1 VNSARSWIVFGGA
14 VFAYLIGVTQ
24 RTSFGVLSVDATER
38 FHVNAA
44 TVSTVAVVQIVVYAA
59 LQIPVGILVD
69 RIGPRTLIVCGAVV
83 MAAGQAVL
91 AFSPSIG
98 PAIFARVLVGMGD
111 AATFVSVIRMLPNW
125 FGGRLLPQLSQWV
138 GIIGQLGQIVSAVPF
153 ALVLH
158 SLGWQPGLLIASGAS
173 VVAAAVALGLV
184 RRGEPPA
191 ATSPVPTGGVLQ
203 QLGASIRR
211 PGTQLGFW
219 AHLVGGTVP
228 TLMSI
233 MWGYPF
239 LTAGLGYDVPTAATV
254 FSLLVLGSVLAGPV
268 VGILVARFPLRRSNL
283 VLGLVT
289 VIFLLFAAVLAWPGT
304 PPIGLVAAL
313 FIAIGTG
320 GPGSLVGFDLART
333 FNPSHALGSASGI
346 VNVGGFLG
354 GFISMLLIGVALDM
368 VDAARVAGG
377 AASDLYS
384 FDSFRVA
391 FVVPFVIVGA
401 GVVGLLHARRRTR
414 RRMYEERGIEIA
426 PLWVALFRSRFFAS
440 RRRMR
445 PTAPAGDRPGRSNG
459 SQS

>member
-1 VNSARSWIVFGGA
+1 MNSARSWVVFGGA

-44 TVSTVAVVQIVVYAA
+44 AVSTVAVVQIVVYAA

-69 RIGPRTLIVCGAVV
+69 RVGPRTLIVCGALV
-83 MAAGQAVL
+83 MAAGQVVL
-91 AFSPSIG
+91 AFSPTIG
-98 PAIFARVLVGMGD
+98 FAIFARVLVGIGD
-111 AATFVSVIRMLPNW
+111 AATFVSVIRLLPNW
-125 FGGRLLPQLSQWV
+125 FGGRVLPQLSQWV
-138 GIIGQLGQIVSAVPF
+138 GIIGQFGQIVSAVPF
-153 ALVLH
+153 ALLLH

-173 VVAAAVALGLV
+173 IVASAVALALV
-184 RRGEPPA
+184 RRGEPPT
-191 ATSPVPTGGVLQ
+191 ATSPVPTTSALQ

-239 LTAGLGYDVPTAATV
+239 LTAGLGYDVPTAATI
-254 FSLLVLGSVLAGPV
+254 FSLQVLGSVLAGPV
-268 VGILVARFPLRRSNL
+268 VGVLVARFPLRRSNV
-283 VLGLVT
+283 VLTLVT
-289 VIFLLFAAVLAWPGT
+289 VIFVLFAAVLAWPGI
-304 PPIGLVAAL
+304 PPLGLVAAL

-320 GPGSLVGFDLART
+320 GPGSLVGFDLARS

-354 GFISMLLIGVALDM
+354 GFVSMLLIGIALDVIDGARM
-368 VDAARVAGG
+368 AAG
-377 AASDLYS
+377 AVSALYS
-384 FDSFRVA
+384 LDSFRIA
-391 FVVPFVIVGA
+391 FLVPFVVVGA

-414 RRMYEERGIEIA
+414 RRMFEERGIEIA
-426 PLWVALFRSRFFAS
+426 PLWVALFRLRFFRT
-440 RRRMR
+440 RRAR
-445 PTAPAGDRPGRSNG
+445 PIAPPD
-459 SQS
+459 

>member
-1 VNSARSWIVFGGA
+1 MNSARSWLVFGGA

-44 TVSTVAVVQIVVYAA
+44 AVSTVAVVQIIVYAA

-69 RIGPRTLIVCGAVV
+69 RIGPRTLIVGGALL
-83 MAAGQAVL
+83 MALGQAVL
-91 AFSPSIG
+91 AFSPTIG
-98 PAIFARVLVGMGD
+98 VAILARVLVGMGD

-125 FGGRLLPQLSQWV
+125 FGGRVLPQLSQWV

-153 ALVLH
+153 ALLLH

-173 VVAAAVALGLV
+173 VVAAAVALAVV
-184 RRGEPPA
+184 RRGEPPP
-191 ATSPVPTGGVLQ
+191 ATSPVPTTSAVQ
-203 QLGASIRR
+203 QLAASIRR

-239 LTAGLGYDVPTAATV
+239 LTAGLGYDVPTAATI
-254 FSLLVLGSVLAGPV
+254 FSLLVLGSVIAGPL
-268 VGILVARFPLRRSNL
+268 VGILVARFPLRRSNV
-283 VLGLVT
+283 VLTLVT
-289 VIFLLFAAVLAWPGT
+289 VIFLLFGAVLAWPGI

-320 GPGSLVGFDLART
+320 GPGSLIGFDLART

-354 GFISMLLIGVALDM
+354 GFVSMLLIGVALD
-368 VDAARVAGG
+368 VIDAVRVAGG
-377 AASDLYS
+377 AVSSLYS
-384 FDSFRVA
+384 FDSFRIA
-391 FVVPFVIVGA
+391 FLVPFVVVGA

-426 PLWVALFRSRFFAS
+426 PLWVALFRSRLFAS
-440 RRRMR
+440 RRRTR
-445 PTAPAGDRPGRSNG
+445 PIAPPD
-459 SQS
+459 

>member
-1 VNSARSWIVFGGA
+1 VNSARSWIVFSGA

-24 RTSFGVLSVDATER
+24 RTSFGVLTVDATER
-38 FHVNAA
+38 FHATAA
-44 TVSTVAVVQIVVYAA
+44 VVSTVAVVQIIVYAA

-69 RIGPRTLIVCGAVV
+69 RVGARTLIVIGALV
-83 MAAGQAVL
+83 MATGQAVL
-91 AFSPSIG
+91 ALAPSIG
-98 PAIFARVLVGMGD
+98 FVIVARVLVGVGD

-125 FGGRLLPQLSQWV
+125 FGGRVLPQLSQWV

-173 VVAAAVALGLV
+173 VVAAAVALALV
-184 RRGEPPA
+184 RRGEPPP
-191 ATSPVPTGGVLQ
+191 ATSPIPTSTALQ
-203 QLGASIRR
+203 QFGASIRR

-239 LTAGLGYDVPTAATV
+239 LTAGLGYDVPTAATI

-268 VGILVARFPLRRSNL
+268 VGMLVARFPLRRSNV
-283 VLGLVT
+283 VLSLVT
-289 VIFLLFAAVLAWPGT
+289 VIFLLFAAVLLWPGI
-304 PPIGLVAAL
+304 PPVGLVAAL

-320 GPGSLVGFDLART
+320 GPGSLVGFDLARS

-354 GFISMLLIGVALDM
+354 GFLSMSLVGVALDLI
-368 VDAARVAGG
+368 DSTRVASG

-384 FDSFRVA
+384 FDSFRIA
-391 FVVPFVIVGA
+391 FVVPFLIVGA

-426 PLWVALFRSRFFAS
+426 PLWVALFRSRIFVS
-440 RRRMR
+440 RRRER
-445 PTAPAGDRPGRSNG
+445 PVAPPTTRPGGPRA
-459 SQS
+459 

>member
-1 VNSARSWIVFGGA
+1 MNSARSWIVFGGA

-91 AFSPSIG
+91 AFSPSIA

-173 VVAAAVALGLV
+173 VVAAAVGLGLV

-191 ATSPVPTGGVLQ
+191 APRPVPPGGVLQ

-289 VIFLLFAAVLAWPGT
+289 VIFLLFAAVLAWPGI

-414 RRMYEERGIEIA
+414 RRMFEERGIEIA

-459 SQS
+459 SHS

>member
-1 VNSARSWIVFGGA
+1 MNSARSWIVFCGA

-44 TVSTVAVVQIVVYAA
+44 TVSTVAVVQIIVYAA

-69 RIGPRTLIVCGAVV
+69 RIGPRTLIVCGALV
-83 MAAGQAVL
+83 MAAGQTVL

-98 PAIFARVLVGMGD
+98 VAILARVLVGIGD
-111 AATFVSVIRMLPNW
+111 AATFVSVIRLLPNW
-125 FGGRLLPQLSQWV
+125 FRGRVVPQLSQWV
-138 GIIGQLGQIVSAVPF
+138 GIIGQFGQIVSAVPF
-153 ALVLH
+153 ALLLH
-158 SLGWQPGLLIASGAS
+158 SLGWQPGLLVASGAS
-173 VVAAAVALGLV
+173 VVASAVALALV

-191 ATSPVPTGGVLQ
+191 ATGPLPTTSVLQ
-203 QLGASIRR
+203 QLAASIRR

-254 FSLLVLGSVLAGPV
+254 FSLQVLGSVLAGPV
-268 VGILVARFPLRRSNL
+268 VGILVARFPLRRSNVVLTL
-283 VLGLVT
+283 VIG
-289 VIFLLFAAVLAWPGT
+289 IFVLFGAVLAWPGT
-304 PPIGLVAAL
+304 PPIGIVVAL

-320 GPGSLVGFDLART
+320 GPGSLVGFDLARS
-333 FNPSHALGSASGI
+333 FNPSHALGSASGV

-354 GFISMLLIGVALDM
+354 GFVSMLLIGVALD
-368 VDAARVAGG
+368 VIDSVRVASG
-377 AASDLYS
+377 AVSSLYS
-384 FDSFRVA
+384 FDSFRIA
-391 FVVPFVIVGA
+391 FLVPFVIVGA

-426 PLWVALFRSRFFAS
+426 PLWVALFRSRLFRS
-440 RRRMR
+440 KRRAR
-445 PTAPAGDRPGRSNG
+445 PTAPPG
-459 SQS
+459 

>member
-1 VNSARSWIVFGGA
+1 VNSARSWIVFCGA

-24 RTSFGVLSVDATER
+24 RTSFGVLTVDATER

-44 TVSTVAVVQIVVYAA
+44 VVSTVAVVQIVVYAA

-69 RIGPRTLIVCGAVV
+69 RIGPRTLIVCGAVL
-83 MAAGQAVL
+83 MAVGQAVL
-91 AFSPSIG
+91 AIAPSIG
-98 PAIFARVLVGMGD
+98 FVIFARVLVGMGD

-125 FGGRLLPQLSQWV
+125 FGGRVLPQLSQWV

-153 ALVLH
+153 ALLLH
-158 SLGWQPGLLIASGAS
+158 SLGWSPGLLIASGAS
-173 VVAAAVALGLV
+173 VVAAAVALALV

-191 ATSPVPTGGVLQ
+191 ATSPVPTSSALQ

-239 LTAGLGYDVPTAATV
+239 LTAGLGYDVPTAATI

-268 VGILVARFPLRRSNL
+268 VGVLVARFPLRRSNV
-283 VLGLVT
+283 VLTLVT
-289 VIFLLFAAVLAWPGT
+289 VIFVLFAAVLAWPGV
-304 PPIGLVAAL
+304 PPVGLVAAL

-354 GFISMLLIGVALDM
+354 GFVSMLLIGVTLD
-368 VDAARVAGG
+368 VIDTARVAGG
-377 AASDLYS
+377 AASQLYS
-384 FDSFRVA
+384 FDSFRIA
-391 FVVPFVIVGA
+391 FLVPFAIVGS

-426 PLWVALFRSRFFAS
+426 PLWVALFRSRWFAS
-440 RRRMR
+440 RRRAR
-445 PTAPAGDRPGRSNG
+445 PSTPSADTSPN
-459 SQS
+459 

>member
-1 VNSARSWIVFGGA
+1 VNSARSWLVFGGA

-24 RTSFGVLSVDATER
+24 RTSFGVVSVDATER
-38 FHVNAA
+38 FHVSASA
-44 TVSTVAVVQIVVYAA
+44 VSTVAVVQIIVYAA

-69 RIGPRTLIVCGAVV
+69 KVGPRTLIVGGALV

-91 AFSPSIG
+91 AFSPTIG
-98 PAIFARVLVGMGD
+98 VAIFARVLVGMGD

-125 FGGRLLPQLSQWV
+125 FGGRVLPQLSQWV
-138 GIIGQLGQIVSAVPF
+138 GIIGQFGQIISAVPF
-153 ALVLH
+153 ALLLH
-158 SLGWQPGLLIASGAS
+158 DLGWQPGLLIASGAS
-173 VVAAAVALGLV
+173 VVASAVALALV

-191 ATSPVPTGGVLQ
+191 ATSPVPTSSALQ

-239 LTAGLGYDVPTAATV
+239 LTAGLGYDVPTAAAI
-254 FSLLVLGSVLAGPV
+254 FSMLVLGSVLAGPV
-268 VGILVARFPLRRSNL
+268 VGILVARFPLRRSNV
-283 VLGLVT
+283 VLTLVT
-289 VIFLLFAAVLAWPGT
+289 VIFVLFAAVLAWPGT

-313 FIAIGTG
+313 FVAIGTG

-354 GFISMLLIGVALDM
+354 GFVSMLLIGFALDLIDG
-368 VDAARVAGG
+368 VRVAAGG
-377 AASDLYS
+377 ISSLYS
-384 FDSFRVA
+384 FDSFRIA
-391 FVVPFVIVGA
+391 FLVPFVIVGA
-401 GVVGLLHARRRTR
+401 GLVGLLHARRRTR
-414 RRMYEERGIEIA
+414 RRMFEEGGIEIA
-426 PLWVALFRSRFFAS
+426 PLWVALFRSRFFRS
-440 RRRMR
+440 RRTR
-445 PTAPAGDRPGRSNG
+445 PTAPTD
-459 SQS
+459 

>member
-1 VNSARSWIVFGGA
+1 MNSARSWIVFGGA

-24 RTSFGVLSVDATER
+24 RTSFGVLTVDATER
-38 FHVNAA
+38 FHASAA
-44 TVSTVAVVQIVVYAA
+44 VVSTVAVVQIIVYAA

-69 RIGPRTLIVCGAVV
+69 RIGPRTLIVSGAVV
-83 MAAGQAVL
+83 MAVGQAVL
-91 AFSPSIG
+91 AVSPSIG
-98 PAIFARVLVGMGD
+98 FVIFARVLVGMGD

-125 FGGRLLPQLSQWV
+125 FGGRVLPQLSQWV

-153 ALVLH
+153 ALLLH
-158 SLGWQPGLLIASGAS
+158 SLGWRPGLLIASGAS
-173 VVAAAVALGLV
+173 VVAAAVAFALV
-184 RRGEPPA
+184 RRGEPPP
-191 ATSPVPTGGVLQ
+191 ATSPIPTSSALQ

-239 LTAGLGYDVPTAATV
+239 LTAGLGYDVPTAATI

-268 VGILVARFPLRRSNL
+268 VGILVARFPLRRSNI
-283 VLGLVT
+283 VLGLVS
-289 VIFLLFAAVLAWPGT
+289 VIFLLFAVVLAWPGI
-304 PPIGLVAAL
+304 PPVALVAAL

-354 GFISMLLIGVALDM
+354 GFVSMLLIGVVLD
-368 VDAARVAGG
+368 VINAVHVAGG
-377 AASDLYS
+377 TAANLYS
-384 FDSFRVA
+384 FDSFRIA
-391 FVVPFVIVGA
+391 FLVPFVIVGA
-401 GVVGLLHARRRTR
+401 GVVGLFHARRRTR
-414 RRMYEERGIEIA
+414 RRLYEERGIEIA
-426 PLWVALFRSRFFAS
+426 PLWVALFRSRVFAS
-440 RRRMR
+440 RRR
-445 PTAPAGDRPGRSNG
+445 TRPGTPSE
-459 SQS
+459 

>member
-1 VNSARSWIVFGGA
+1 MNSARSWIVFCGA

-44 TVSTVAVVQIVVYAA
+44 AVSTVAVVQIIVYAA

-69 RIGPRTLIVCGAVV
+69 RIGPRTLIVCGALV
-83 MAAGQAVL
+83 MAAGQALL
-91 AFSPSIG
+91 AFSPTIG
-98 PAIFARVLVGMGD
+98 VAIVARVLVGMGD

-125 FGGRLLPQLSQWV
+125 FGGRVLPQLSQWV
-138 GIIGQLGQIVSAVPF
+138 GIIGQFGQIVSAVPF
-153 ALVLH
+153 ALLLH
-158 SLGWQPGLLIASGAS
+158 ALGWQPGLLIASGAS
-173 VVAAAVALGLV
+173 VVASAVALALV
-184 RRGEPPA
+184 RRGEPPP
-191 ATSPVPTGGVLQ
+191 ATSPVPTTGALQ

-228 TLMSI
+228 TLTSI

-239 LTAGLGYDVPTAATV
+239 LTAGLGYDVPTAATI
-254 FSLLVLGSVLAGPV
+254 FSLQVLGSVLAGPV
-268 VGILVARFPLRRSNL
+268 VGILVARFPLRRSNV
-283 VLGLVT
+283 VLTLVT
-289 VIFLLFAAVLAWPGT
+289 VIFVLFALVLAWPGI
-304 PPIGLVAAL
+304 PPIALVAAL

-354 GFISMLLIGVALDM
+354 GFLSMLLIGVALD
-368 VDAARVAGG
+368 VIDAARVAGG
-377 AASDLYS
+377 AVSSLYS
-384 FDSFRVA
+384 FDSFRIA
-391 FVVPFVIVGA
+391 FLVPFVIVGA

-414 RRMYEERGIEIA
+414 RRMFEERGIEIA
-426 PLWVALFRSRFFAS
+426 PLWVALFRSRLFRA
-440 RRRMR
+440 RRAR
-445 PTAPAGDRPGRSNG
+445 PIAPPD
-459 SQS
+459 